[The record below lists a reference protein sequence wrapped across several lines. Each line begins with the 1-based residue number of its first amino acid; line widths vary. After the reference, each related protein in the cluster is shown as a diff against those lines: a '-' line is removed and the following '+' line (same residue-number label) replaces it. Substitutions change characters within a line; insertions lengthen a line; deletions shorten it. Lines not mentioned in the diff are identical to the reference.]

1 MPEHVVSAPRFTY
14 GEYCFWAGD
23 ERWELIAGEAF
34 NMSPAPSRRHQDVV
48 GGLFTQIA
56 LWVRNGPCRVY
67 AAPFDVR
74 LPHGDETDA
83 QIDTVVQPDIS
94 VICDA
99 RKLDDKGCR
108 GAPDWI
114 VEVIS
119 PHTAARDHILK
130 RALYERHGVR
140 EYWMMD
146 PQEQYIEVQR
156 LENGRF
162 VLQGVYEP
170 GDTFESAVLGG
181 KTVEVKALFGG

>member
-1 MPEHVVSAPRFTY
+1 MSEHVVSTPRFTY
-14 GEYCFWAGD
+14 GDYCLWTGD
-23 ERWELIAGEAF
+23 ERWELIGGEAF

-56 LWVRNGPCRVY
+56 LWVRSGPCRVY

-74 LPHGDETDA
+74 LPHGDETDE

-94 VICDA
+94 VICEA

-140 EYWMMD
+140 EYWIVHPID
-146 PQEQYIEVQR
+146 R
-156 LENGRF
+156 LVTLYRLGEHGYDSPIICEARGLQT
-162 VLQGVYEP
+162 VLVLSGLTIDWDVVF
-170 GDTFESAVLGG
+170 DT
-181 KTVEVKALFGG
+181 